1 MTDTAL
7 LWLAAACLAG
17 SLAFG
22 VAELVIFRR
31 VRRLRL
37 DAYQAQLRAE
47 QAAYLARIDAWM
59 KTR

>member
-7 LWLAAACLAG
+7 LWLAASCLAG

-22 VAELVIFRR
+22 IAELLIFRR
-31 VRRLRL
+31 AHRR
-37 DAYQAQLRAE
+37 AVGQQRADLARE